1 MTIAVAMALL
11 ISPILATP
19 SSATSTL
26 DQSTAVSGSAG
37 LSAASDSTT
46 FNYFTTAAQIY
57 VVPSGVT
64 QLTIQ
69 ARGGDGAG
77 ASGSGFQSCG
87 GAGALVTTVVDVNPG
102 ETLNIYVAGRG
113 IHGTGDLSGSTG
125 GWGYGSGGTGD
136 GYGGGGGGGA
146 TAVILSGAPLVVA
159 GGGGGAGRIS
169 GAFGGDAG
177 VSSAGAGA
185 SGGNSGAG
193 AGADGSGAGATGTR
207 AGGSWGTG
215 GAGGP
220 GGNNRARDD
229 IGPGAGGGGYGGGAG
244 GLSGGTSGGGGGG
257 GSMGAGTSTTIA
269 TAVYGS
275 ACVTGVNTG
284 TTRLGV
290 SGYVVI
296 TPGDIPNPVSVAE
309 TLHPDILQQVGI
321 PESMTCAAFRDDSL
335 NWSGVSGEGWSTSWA
350 QWVNDGKGGAV
361 CTRTLVYTA
370 NRQWSVVGAS

>member
-1 MTIAVAMALL
+1 MATALL
-11 ISPILATP
+11 LSPILVTQA
-19 SSATSTL
+19 SATSTI
-26 DQSTAVSGSAG
+26 DQSTAGSGIVG
-37 LSAASDSTT
+37 RSAASDSTT
-46 FNYFTTAAQIY
+46 FNYVTTAAQTY
-57 VVPSGVT
+57 VVPLGVT
-64 QLTIQ
+64 QVTIQ

-77 ASGSGFQSCG
+77 ASASGFQSCG

-159 GGGGGAGRIS
+159 GGGGGAGRIA
-169 GAFGGDAG
+169 GAFGGAAG

-185 SGGNSGAG
+185 SGGSSGAG
-193 AGADGSGAGATGTR
+193 AGAGANGSGAGATGTR

-220 GGNNRARDD
+220 GGTRGVRDD
-229 IGPGAGGGGYGGGAG
+229 GGPGAGGGGYGGGAG
-244 GLSGGTSGGGGGG
+244 GLSGGASGGGGGG

-275 ACVTGVNTG
+275 VCVTGVNAG

-309 TLHPDILQQVGI
+309 TLPPNVLQQVGM
-321 PESMTCAAFRDDSL
+321 PNTGCADIDHNEL
-335 NWSGVSGEGWSTSWA
+335 NWAGISSGGWTQSWA
-350 QWVNDGKGGAV
+350 QWVNDGKGGSV
-361 CTRTLVYTA
+361 CTRTLVYTS
-370 NRQWSVVGAS
+370 NRQWSVA

>member
-19 SSATSTL
+19 STATSTL

-46 FNYFTTAAQIY
+46 FIYVTTAAQIY

-77 ASGSGFQSCG
+77 ASAGVEGGRPAFQSCG

-113 IHGTGDLSGSTG
+113 IHGTGDRSGSTG

-146 TAVILSGAPLVVA
+146 PAVILSGAPLVVA

-169 GAFGGDAG
+169 GAFGGAAG
-177 VSSAGAGA
+177 VSSAGAGD

-215 GAGGP
+215 AP
-220 GGNNRARDD
+220 EVPAALEEVFR
-229 IGPGAGGGGYGGGAG
+229 
-244 GLSGGTSGGGGGG
+244 
-257 GSMGAGTSTTIA
+257 TIQAPEEVAVA
-269 TAVYGS
+269 TAAEREGRIS
-275 ACVTGVNTG
+275 AMSPAV
-284 TTRLGV
+284 
-290 SGYVVI
+290 
-296 TPGDIPNPVSVAE
+296 
-309 TLHPDILQQVGI
+309 
-321 PESMTCAAFRDDSL
+321 
-335 NWSGVSGEGWSTSWA
+335 
-350 QWVNDGKGGAV
+350 GAV
-361 CTRTLVYTA
+361 GAARWARVHQPQLPRPYMEVLVS
-370 NRQWSVVGAS
+370 RE